1 MAHFVASFYFDAVR
15 PTVVFVVRHLNSKFD
30 NGNLQKD
37 VTFSNPSQNPGEMFI
52 YIELNFISY
61 TRNA

>member
-1 MAHFVASFYFDAVR
+1 MTKER
-15 PTVVFVVRHLNSKFD
+15 PDYLVVSTVVFVVRHLNSKFD

-37 VTFSNPSQNPGEMFI
+37 VTFSNPSQNPEEMFI